1 MEACGA
7 GYLVNDC
14 QKALQKLCA
23 GDIIVAIE
31 EELLI
36 DLDEDKIEEIF
47 GQRFQDGATLLVGS
61 FEELQFLDLEVIRR
75 KAMELL
81 AQALPAQQTEPKE
94 APKAKAVQSYYPRAG
109 GRVWRPKAASKD

>member
-36 DLDEDKIEEIF
+36 GLDEDQIEEIF
-47 GQRFQDGATLLVGS
+47 GRKFQDGATLLVGS
-61 FEELQFLDLEVIRR
+61 FEELQFLDLEEIRR
-75 KAMELL
+75 KAM
-81 AQALPAQQTEPKE
+81 AQTAQTEPKE
-94 APKAKAVQSYYPRAG
+94 APKAKVQSYYPRG
-109 GRVWRPKAASKD
+109 GRVWRPKTSKDPKD